1 MYYSYEKCRIIIDK
15 SDDYTTLTNPLVINW
30 NINGQCQNNC
40 KYCFSKDYINI
51 PATTSQF
58 KLDNIIQHIKLLNP
72 LLVVISGGEPL
83 LFPQIKYV
91 IDAIMKFSHVILDTN
106 GFCIDKEFI
115 LYCKS
120 NKVLL
125 RISLDDYRTYINE
138 KIRKSSINNSTE
150 LILNKIKIL
159 LDLSANFIIHTVL
172 SDDNIDYII
181 EFGEYLLSIGVKF
194 WEIQVVIP
202 YNGDR
207 EKLNKKIIELDNFY
221 HSVKSHMCIKI
232 HINNENEKG
241 IILVNPKGE
250 FLTRKSNS
258 LKKEFIDSQNFCS
271 PSLESL
277 MSALD
282 MKNHFKRYTDDIV

>member
-51 PATTSQF
+51 PTTTSQF
-58 KLDNIIQHIKLLNP
+58 QLDNIINHIKSLNP
-72 LLVVISGGEPL
+72 LVVVISGGEPL
-83 LFPQIKYV
+83 LFPQIQYV
-91 IDAIMKFSHVILDTN
+91 IDTIMKFSHVILDTN

-115 LYCKS
+115 SYCKS

-138 KIRKSSINNSTE
+138 KIRKSSISNSTE

-159 LDLSANFIIHTVL
+159 LDLCANFIIHTVL

-181 EFGEYLLSIGVKF
+181 EFGEYLLSKGVKF

-202 YNGDR
+202 YIGDK

-232 HINNENEKG
+232 HKNNENEKG

-258 LKKEFIDSQNFCS
+258 LKKEFINSQNFCS

-282 MKNHFKRYTDDIV
+282 MKNHFKRYTDNIV

>member
-207 EKLNKKIIELDNFY
+207 EKLNEKIIELDNFY

>member
-277 MSALD
+277 ISALD